1 MSFQPPVN
9 GSVSAVPDDDEFCS
23 NPVPDSEVFINSLYI
38 SLAAAPGN
46 LWSIVH
52 MDKLGRKFF
61 FGKLHR
67 IFSIIKQYCTII
79 ISKYVWS
86 FIKKHLFLSP
96 EHGWI
101 WLRSFSH
108 LLSQEWDWKSLGLY
122 SLWLG
127 INHGVQCFRLF
138 RYRAVSNTIEVKL
151 KSILF

>member
-1 MSFQPPVN
+1 MSFQPPAN

-67 IFSIIKQYCTII
+67 IFSIIKQYYTII
-79 ISKYVWS
+79 LSKYV
-86 FIKKHLFLSP
+86 
-96 EHGWI
+96 
-101 WLRSFSH
+101 
-108 LLSQEWDWKSLGLY
+108 
-122 SLWLG
+122 
-127 INHGVQCFRLF
+127 
-138 RYRAVSNTIEVKL
+138 
-151 KSILF
+151 